1 MQTGVWKTEHGR
13 IPNVVPGVGEGG
25 QEDEDEDEDDAEE
38 YEENSDGFEE
48 DEQESEIECASEGL
62 EQKGKGGWSPKLES
76 IIEEM

>member
-25 QEDEDEDEDDAEE
+25 QEVEDEDDAEE

-48 DEQESEIECASEGL
+48 DEQESGTEDAGEGL

-76 IIEEM
+76 IIEEI